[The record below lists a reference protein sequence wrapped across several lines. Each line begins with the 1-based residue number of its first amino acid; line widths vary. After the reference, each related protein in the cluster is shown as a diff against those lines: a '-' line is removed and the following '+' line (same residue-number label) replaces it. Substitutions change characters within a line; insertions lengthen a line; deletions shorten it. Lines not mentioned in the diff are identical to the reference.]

1 MIGALA
7 EHVINPVDLEMPF
20 FGQSVLSHHLS
31 YGYVHETSV
40 LPMFSE
46 LIRRYCLLSRFG
58 GVSHCLQHE
67 PDER

>member
-1 MIGALA
+1 MWHSNPIIVVFDWRDVMIGALA

-40 LPMFSE
+40 LPMFQNSSE
-46 LIRRYCLLSRFG
+46 DIVC
-58 GVSHCLQHE
+58 
-67 PDER
+67 